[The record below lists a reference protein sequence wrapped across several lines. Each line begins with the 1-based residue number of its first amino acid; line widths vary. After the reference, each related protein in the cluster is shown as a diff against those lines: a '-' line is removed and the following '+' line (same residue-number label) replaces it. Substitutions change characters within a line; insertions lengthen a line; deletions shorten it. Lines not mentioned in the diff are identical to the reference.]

1 MLCDGDQIANSNTT
15 RLDDIA
21 VDAERQRLADAFAA
35 IARQRVERREG
46 ELACVRIAR
55 GRHATA
61 DVAER
66 RMMGGMCFMVAGHMC
81 CGASG
86 ARLMVRVGREA
97 YAAALSEPHVRPLD
111 LGGRRPVGYVLV
123 DREGFASEA
132 LLRSWVDRALAA
144 VASLPAR

>member
-1 MLCDGDQIANSNTT
+1 MSKSE
-15 RLDDIA
+15 
-21 VDAERQRLADAFAA
+21 AETQNGTAA
-35 IARQRVERREG
+35 RVRAILLERG
-46 ELACVRIAR
+46 
-55 GRHATA
+55 

-66 RMMGGMCFMVAGHMC
+66 RMMGGVCFMVAGHMC

-86 ARLMVRVGREA
+86 ARLMVRVGHDA

-123 DREGFASEA
+123 DFEGFASEA

>member
-1 MLCDGDQIANSNTT
+1 MYSETTVALLRGILSN
-15 RLDDIA
+15 R
-21 VDAERQRLADAFAA
+21 
-35 IARQRVERREG
+35 
-46 ELACVRIAR
+46 
-55 GRHATA
+55 A

-86 ARLMVRVGREA
+86 ERLMVRVGLDA
-97 YAAALSEPHVRPLD
+97 YAAALREPHVRPLD

-132 LLRSWVDRALAA
+132 QLRAWLDRALAA
-144 VASLPAR
+144 VAALPAR

>member
-1 MLCDGDQIANSNTT
+1 MPKS
-15 RLDDIA
+15 
-21 VDAERQRLADAFAA
+21 EADTQSGTAA
-35 IARQRVERREG
+35 RVRAILSHR
-46 ELACVRIAR
+46 
-55 GRHATA
+55 A

-86 ARLMVRVGREA
+86 ARLMVRVGRDA
-97 YAAALSEPHVRPLD
+97 YAAALGEPHVRPLD

-123 DREGFASEA
+123 EREGFATEA

>member
-1 MLCDGDQIANSNTT
+1 MPKSE
-15 RLDDIA
+15 
-21 VDAERQRLADAFAA
+21 AETQSGTAA
-35 IARQRVERREG
+35 RVRAILSKRD
-46 ELACVRIAR
+46 
-55 GRHATA
+55 

-86 ARLMVRVGREA
+86 ARLMVRVGRDA
-97 YAAALSEPHVRPLD
+97 YAAALSESHVRPLD

-144 VASLPAR
+144 AASLPAR